1 MGNSGVVAPPAPGT
15 PAAPGATPRG
25 PRRRRRPPE
34 PALRG
39 VGVALLLLAAV
50 VLGFAGYLYGLS
62 GIQEA
67 RAQAELYQQLQLQLA
82 NEVAPLGAVPPGS
95 PVAILNIP
103 AIGMHDLV
111 VVEGTS
117 PADLTAGPG
126 HLRDT
131 PLPGQAGVS
140 EILGRRATFGAPF
153 GRLAQLRPGDEI
165 QAITGQGY
173 ATYQV
178 AAVSDIHQAINDQDP
193 DRLVL
198 VTASSAAVPTYDVT
212 VDARLTSPAQAWLPP
227 ARTISTTELPLAGD
241 GDALGLVVL
250 WGLALA
256 AVSAAG
262 TFAAIRWARWPA
274 YLVTV
279 PIVLAVLWNLYQ
291 GLAELL
297 PNVY

>member
-1 MGNSGVVAPPAPGT
+1 VNDPESPKTDSADKWEVQLRKGSLEVAI
-15 PAAPGATPRG
+15 
-25 PRRRRRPPE
+25 
-34 PALRG
+34 
-39 VGVALLLLAAV
+39 LAA
-50 VLGFAGYLYGLS
+50 LWRSRLYGL
-62 GIQEA
+62 E
-67 RAQAELYQQLQLQLA
+67 
-82 NEVAPLGAVPPGS
+82 
-95 PVAILNIP
+95 ILRHFESNS
-103 AIGMHDLV
+103 DLV

-117 PADLTAGPG
+117 PANLTAGPG

-173 ATYQV
+173 ATYRV
-178 AAVSDIHQAINDQDP
+178 AAVSDVHQAIDDQDP

-198 VTASSAAVPTYDVT
+198 VTASSATVPAYDVT

-274 YLVTV
+274 YLVTL